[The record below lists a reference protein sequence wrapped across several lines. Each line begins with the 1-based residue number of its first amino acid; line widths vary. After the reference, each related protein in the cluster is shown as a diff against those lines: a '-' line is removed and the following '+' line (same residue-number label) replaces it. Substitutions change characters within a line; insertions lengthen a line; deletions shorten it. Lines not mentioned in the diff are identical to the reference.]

1 MSTFTA
7 NYNVTGSDRKEL
19 VNLVAETIGSP
30 AKYQGAPSFAYTV
43 DYITIDRNGV
53 LSFDNRADTGVIENL
68 LEQLAEH
75 GFTAELPETAPDS
88 PDTAE
93 NSEVEEVPGD
103 EEITEHDETV
113 GLTIYL
119 PKDKANID
127 LLRQLVQ
134 GKSGLIKKALGLK
147 NLPIEEDSDEIVFP
161 WFADASGLSPDE
173 VKAYT
178 AFISALCKLSANA
191 KRVSMT
197 EKPVDNEKYAFRCFL
212 LRLGFIGREHKI
224 TRKILLRNLEGS
236 STAKGISCRNAGRA
250 PAYG

>member
-30 AKYQGAPSFAYTV
+30 AKYQGAPSFAYMV

-53 LSFDNRADTGVIENL
+53 LSFDDRADTEVIENL
-68 LEQLAEH
+68 LEQLTAH
-75 GFTAELPETAPDS
+75 GFNAELHETAPDS

-236 STAKGISCRNAGRA
+236 SAFKNGGADDETSE
-250 PAYG
+250 

>member
-53 LSFDNRADTGVIENL
+53 LSFDDRADTGVIENL
-68 LEQLAEH
+68 LEQLAAH
-75 GFTAELPETAPDS
+75 GFNAELPETAPDS

-147 NLPIEEDSDEIVFP
+147 DLPIEEDSDEIVFP

-236 STAKGISCRNAGRA
+236 SAFKNGGADDETSE
-250 PAYG
+250 

>member
-19 VNLVAETIGSP
+19 VNLVSETIGSP

-43 DYITIDRNGV
+43 DFITIDRNGV
-53 LSFDNRADTGVIENL
+53 LSFDDRADTGVIENL
-68 LEQLAEH
+68 LEQLAAH
-75 GFTAELPETAPDS
+75 GFNAELPETAPDS

-147 NLPIEEDSDEIVFP
+147 DLPIEEDSDEIVFP
-161 WFADASGLSPDE
+161 WFADASDLSPDE

-178 AFISALCKLSANA
+178 AFICALCKLSANA

-236 STAKGISCRNAGRA
+236 SAFKNGGADDETSE
-250 PAYG
+250 

>member
-53 LSFDNRADTGVIENL
+53 LSFDDRADTGVIENL
-68 LEQLAEH
+68 LEQLAAH
-75 GFTAELPETAPDS
+75 GFNAELPETAPDS

-236 STAKGISCRNAGRA
+236 SAFKNGGADDETSE
-250 PAYG
+250 

>member
-43 DYITIDRNGV
+43 DFITIDRNGL
-53 LSFDNRADTGVIENL
+53 LSFDDRADTGVIENL

-147 NLPIEEDSDEIVFP
+147 ELPIEEDSDEIVFP
-161 WFADASGLSPDE
+161 WFADASDLRPDE

-236 STAKGISCRNAGRA
+236 SAFKNGGADDETSE
-250 PAYG
+250 

>member
-19 VNLVAETIGSP
+19 VNLVAETIGSL

-236 STAKGISCRNAGRA
+236 SAFKNGGADDETSE
-250 PAYG
+250 

>member
-30 AKYQGAPSFAYTV
+30 AKYQGAPSFAYTI
-43 DYITIDRNGV
+43 DFITIDRNGV
-53 LSFDNRADTGVIENL
+53 LSFDDRADTGVIENL
-68 LEQLAEH
+68 LEQLATH
-75 GFTAELPETAPDS
+75 GFNAELPETAPDS

-127 LLRQLVQ
+127 LLRQLIQ

-147 NLPIEEDSDEIVFP
+147 DLPIEEDSDEIVFP
-161 WFADASGLSPDE
+161 WFADASDLTPDE
-173 VKAYT
+173 IKAYT

-236 STAKGISCRNAGRA
+236 SAFKNGGADDETSE
-250 PAYG
+250 

>member
-43 DYITIDRNGV
+43 DYITIDRNGA
-53 LSFDNRADTGVIENL
+53 LSFDDRADTEVIENL

-113 GLTIYL
+113 GLTVYL

-147 NLPIEEDSDEIVFP
+147 DLPIEEDSDEIVFP
-161 WFADASGLSPDE
+161 WFADASDLNPDE
-173 VKAYT
+173 IKAYT

-236 STAKGISCRNAGRA
+236 SAFKNGGADDEASE
-250 PAYG
+250 

>member
-30 AKYQGAPSFAYTV
+30 AKYQGAPSFAYTI
-43 DYITIDRNGV
+43 DFITIDRNGV

-68 LEQLAEH
+68 LEQLAAH
-75 GFTAELPETAPDS
+75 GFNAELPETAPDS

-236 STAKGISCRNAGRA
+236 SAFKNGGADDETSE
-250 PAYG
+250 

>member
-43 DYITIDRNGV
+43 DYITIDRNGA
-53 LSFDNRADTGVIENL
+53 LSFDDRADTEVIENL

-113 GLTIYL
+113 GLTVYL

-147 NLPIEEDSDEIVFP
+147 DLPIEEDSDEIVFP
-161 WFADASGLSPDE
+161 WFADASDLSPNE
-173 VKAYT
+173 IKAYT

-236 STAKGISCRNAGRA
+236 SAFKNGGADDETSE
-250 PAYG
+250 

>member
-103 EEITEHDETV
+103 EEITEHGETV
-113 GLTIYL
+113 GLTVYL

-147 NLPIEEDSDEIVFP
+147 DLPIEEDSDEIVFP
-161 WFADASGLSPDE
+161 WFADASDLSPDE
-173 VKAYT
+173 IKAYT
-178 AFISALCKLSANA
+178 AFICALCKLSANA

-236 STAKGISCRNAGRA
+236 SAFKNGGADDETSE
-250 PAYG
+250 

>member
-147 NLPIEEDSDEIVFP
+147 DLPIEEDSDELVFP
-161 WFADASGLSPDE
+161 WFADASDLSPDE

-236 STAKGISCRNAGRA
+236 SAFKNGGADDETSE
-250 PAYG
+250 

>member
-30 AKYQGAPSFAYTV
+30 AKYQGAPSFAYTI
-43 DYITIDRNGV
+43 DFITIDRNGV
-53 LSFDNRADTGVIENL
+53 LSFDDRADTGVIENL
-68 LEQLAEH
+68 LEQLAAH
-75 GFTAELPETAPDS
+75 GFNAELPETAPDS

-147 NLPIEEDSDEIVFP
+147 DLPIEEDSDEIVFP
-161 WFADASGLSPDE
+161 WFADASDLSPDE

-212 LRLGFIGREHKI
+212 LRLGFIGREHKT

-236 STAKGISCRNAGRA
+236 SAFKNGGADDETSE
-250 PAYG
+250 

>member
-1 MSTFTA
+1 MTYEF
-7 NYNVTGSDRKEL
+7 NCTGNFRKEL
-19 VNLVAETIGSP
+19 VKAIASITCEDV
-30 AKYQGAPSFAYTV
+30 KYLGAPSFAYKV

-53 LSFDNRADTGVIENL
+53 LSFDDCADTEVIENL

-103 EEITEHDETV
+103 EEITEHGETV
-113 GLTIYL
+113 GLTVYL

-147 NLPIEEDSDEIVFP
+147 NLPIEEDSDEIAQALSQGHIAYVINTSDP
-161 WFADASGLSPDE
+161 SSSGVIRDGFE
-173 VKAYT
+173 
-178 AFISALCKLSANA
+178 I
-191 KRVSMT
+191 R
-197 EKPVDNEKYAFRCFL
+197 KYATENNVTMFTSLDTVRVL
-212 LRLGFIGREHKI
+212 LDV
-224 TRKILLRNLEGS
+224 LEETTLTI
-236 STAKGISCRNAGRA
+236 STIDA
-250 PAYG
+250 

>member
-43 DYITIDRNGV
+43 DYITIDRNGA
-53 LSFDNRADTGVIENL
+53 LSFDDRADTEVIENL

-88 PDTAE
+88 TDTAE

-236 STAKGISCRNAGRA
+236 SAFKNGGADDETSE
-250 PAYG
+250 

>member
-212 LRLGFIGREHKI
+212 LRLGFIGREHKS

-236 STAKGISCRNAGRA
+236 SAFKNGGADDETSE
-250 PAYG
+250 

>member
-147 NLPIEEDSDEIVFP
+147 DLPIEEDSDEIVFP

-236 STAKGISCRNAGRA
+236 SAFKNGGADDETSE
-250 PAYG
+250 

>member
-212 LRLGFIGREHKI
+212 LRLGFIGREHKT

-236 STAKGISCRNAGRA
+236 SAFKNGGADDETSE
-250 PAYG
+250 

>member
-43 DYITIDRNGV
+43 DYITIDRNGA
-53 LSFDNRADTGVIENL
+53 LSFDDRADTGVIENL

-75 GFTAELPETAPDS
+75 GFNAELPETAPDS

-103 EEITEHDETV
+103 EEITEHGETV
-113 GLTIYL
+113 GLTVYL

-147 NLPIEEDSDEIVFP
+147 DLPIEEDSDEIVFP
-161 WFADASGLSPDE
+161 WFADASDLSPDE
-173 VKAYT
+173 IKAYT
-178 AFISALCKLSANA
+178 AFICALCKLSANA

-236 STAKGISCRNAGRA
+236 SAFKNGGADDETSE
-250 PAYG
+250 

>member
-113 GLTIYL
+113 GLTIHL

-147 NLPIEEDSDEIVFP
+147 DLPIEEDSDEIVFP
-161 WFADASGLSPDE
+161 WFADASDLSPDE

-178 AFISALCKLSANA
+178 AFICALCKLSANA

-212 LRLGFIGREHKI
+212 LRLGFIGREHKT

-236 STAKGISCRNAGRA
+236 SAFKNGGADDETSE
-250 PAYG
+250 

>member
-43 DYITIDRNGV
+43 DYITIDRNGA
-53 LSFDNRADTGVIENL
+53 LSFDDRADTEVIENL

-93 NSEVEEVPGD
+93 NSEAEEVPGD

-147 NLPIEEDSDEIVFP
+147 ELPIEEDSDEIVFP
-161 WFADASGLSPDE
+161 WFADASDLSPDE

-197 EKPVDNEKYAFRCFL
+197 AKPVDNEKYAFRCFL
-212 LRLGFIGREHKI
+212 LRLGFIGREYKI

-236 STAKGISCRNAGRA
+236 SAFKNGGADDETSE
-250 PAYG
+250 

>member
-43 DYITIDRNGV
+43 DYIPIDRNGV
-53 LSFDNRADTGVIENL
+53 LSFDDRADTEVIENL

-113 GLTIYL
+113 GLTVYL

-134 GKSGLIKKALGLK
+134 GKSGLIKKALGLN

-161 WFADASGLSPDE
+161 WFADASDLSPDE
-173 VKAYT
+173 IKAYT

-236 STAKGISCRNAGRA
+236 SAFKNGGADDEASE
-250 PAYG
+250 

>member
-103 EEITEHDETV
+103 EEITEHGETV
-113 GLTIYL
+113 GITVYL

-147 NLPIEEDSDEIVFP
+147 DLPIEEDSDEIVFP
-161 WFADASGLSPDE
+161 WFADASDLSPDE
-173 VKAYT
+173 IKAYT

-236 STAKGISCRNAGRA
+236 SAFKNGGADDETSE
-250 PAYG
+250 

>member
-53 LSFDNRADTGVIENL
+53 LSFDDRADTGVIENL
-68 LEQLAEH
+68 LEQLAAH
-75 GFTAELPETAPDS
+75 GFNAELPETAPDS

-236 STAKGISCRNAGRA
+236 SAFKNGGADDEASE
-250 PAYG
+250 

>member
-68 LEQLAEH
+68 LEQLAAH
-75 GFTAELPETAPDS
+75 GFNAELPETAPDS

-212 LRLGFIGREHKI
+212 LRLGFIGREHKT

-236 STAKGISCRNAGRA
+236 SAFKNGGADDETSE
-250 PAYG
+250 

>member
-43 DYITIDRNGV
+43 DYITIDRNGA
-53 LSFDNRADTGVIENL
+53 LSFDDRADTEVIENL

-103 EEITEHDETV
+103 EEITEHGETV
-113 GLTIYL
+113 GLTVYL

-147 NLPIEEDSDEIVFP
+147 DLPIEEDSDEIVFP
-161 WFADASGLSPDE
+161 WFADASDLSPDE
-173 VKAYT
+173 IKAYT

-197 EKPVDNEKYAFRCFL
+197 EKPVNNEKYAFRCFL
-212 LRLGFIGREHKI
+212 LRLGFIGREHKM

-236 STAKGISCRNAGRA
+236 SAFRNGGADDETSE
-250 PAYG
+250 

>member
-30 AKYQGAPSFAYTV
+30 AKYQGAPSFAYTI
-43 DYITIDRNGV
+43 DFITIDRNGV

-236 STAKGISCRNAGRA
+236 SAFKNGGADDETSE
-250 PAYG
+250 

>member
-43 DYITIDRNGV
+43 DFITIDRNGV
-53 LSFDNRADTGVIENL
+53 LSFDDRADTGVIENL
-68 LEQLAEH
+68 LEQLAAH
-75 GFTAELPETAPDS
+75 GFNAELPETAPDS

-147 NLPIEEDSDEIVFP
+147 ELPIEEDSDEIVFP
-161 WFADASGLSPDE
+161 WFADASDLSPDE

-178 AFISALCKLSANA
+178 AFICALCKLSANA

-212 LRLGFIGREHKI
+212 LRLGFIGREHKT

-236 STAKGISCRNAGRA
+236 SAFKNGGADDETSE
-250 PAYG
+250 

>member
-43 DYITIDRNGV
+43 DYITIDRNGA
-53 LSFDNRADTGVIENL
+53 LSFDDRADTGVIENL

-147 NLPIEEDSDEIVFP
+147 DLPIEEDSDELVFP

-212 LRLGFIGREHKI
+212 LRLGFIGREHKL

-236 STAKGISCRNAGRA
+236 SAFKNGGADDET
-250 PAYG
+250 PE

>member
-1 MSTFTA
+1 MCQQNRIIQAAEAARDPVRDEKNPLSR
-7 NYNVTGSDRKEL
+7 RKPRR
-19 VNLVAETIGSP
+19 VIP
-30 AKYQGAPSFAYTV
+30 AA
-43 DYITIDRNGV
+43 
-53 LSFDNRADTGVIENL
+53 ENL
-68 LEQLAEH
+68 KCWIFPKSKVSICLSRMIFCLPNSATAVSCRRKI
-75 GFTAELPETAPDS
+75 FTR
-88 PDTAE
+88 
-93 NSEVEEVPGD
+93 
-103 EEITEHDETV
+103 
-113 GLTIYL
+113 
-119 PKDKANID
+119 KANID

-147 NLPIEEDSDEIVFP
+147 DLPIEEDSDELVFP

-236 STAKGISCRNAGRA
+236 SAFKNGGADDEASE
-250 PAYG
+250 

>member
-19 VNLVAETIGSP
+19 VNLVSETIGSP

-43 DYITIDRNGV
+43 DYITIDRNGA
-53 LSFDNRADTGVIENL
+53 LSFDDRADTEVIENL

-75 GFTAELPETAPDS
+75 GFTAELPETAPNS

-103 EEITEHDETV
+103 EEITEHGETV
-113 GLTIYL
+113 GLTVYL

-147 NLPIEEDSDEIVFP
+147 DLPIEEDSDEIVFP
-161 WFADASGLSPDE
+161 WFADASDLSPDE
-173 VKAYT
+173 IKAYT

-236 STAKGISCRNAGRA
+236 SAFKNGGADDEVSE
-250 PAYG
+250 

>member
-43 DYITIDRNGV
+43 DYITIARNGT
-53 LSFDNRADTGVIENL
+53 LIFDDRADTEVIENL

-88 PDTAE
+88 PDTAG
-93 NSEVEEVPGD
+93 NSVVEEVPGD
-103 EEITEHDETV
+103 EEITEHGETV
-113 GLTIYL
+113 GLTVCL

-134 GKSGLIKKALGLK
+134 GKSCLIKKALGLK
-147 NLPIEEDSDEIVFP
+147 DLPIEEDSDEIVFP
-161 WFADASGLSPDE
+161 WFADASDLSPDE
-173 VKAYT
+173 IKAYT
-178 AFISALCKLSANA
+178 AFICALCKLSANA

-212 LRLGFIGREHKI
+212 LRLGFIGREHKM

-236 STAKGISCRNAGRA
+236 SAFRNGGADDETSE
-250 PAYG
+250 

>member
-134 GKSGLIKKALGLK
+134 GKCGLIKKALGLK

-236 STAKGISCRNAGRA
+236 SAFKNGGADDETSE
-250 PAYG
+250 

>member
-1 MSTFTA
+1 MSTF
-7 NYNVTGSDRKEL
+7 
-19 VNLVAETIGSP
+19 IGSP

-113 GLTIYL
+113 GLTVYL

-134 GKSGLIKKALGLK
+134 GKSGLIKKAKSGLIKKALGLK
-147 NLPIEEDSDEIVFP
+147 DLPIEEDSDEIVFP
-161 WFADASGLSPDE
+161 WFADASDLSPDE

-236 STAKGISCRNAGRA
+236 SAFKNGGADDETSE
-250 PAYG
+250 

>member
-30 AKYQGAPSFAYTV
+30 AKYQGAPSFAYTI
-43 DYITIDRNGV
+43 DFITIDRNGV
-53 LSFDNRADTGVIENL
+53 LSFDDRADTGVIENL
-68 LEQLAEH
+68 LEQLAAH
-75 GFTAELPETAPDS
+75 GFNAELPETAPDS

-103 EEITEHDETV
+103 EKITEHDETV

-147 NLPIEEDSDEIVFP
+147 DLPIEEDSDEIVFP
-161 WFADASGLSPDE
+161 WFADASDLSPDE

-212 LRLGFIGREHKI
+212 LRLGFIGREHKT

-236 STAKGISCRNAGRA
+236 SAFKNGGADDETSE
-250 PAYG
+250 